1 MEWFRNLKISGKLGL
16 AFTLLIL
23 LMAFL
28 GWAGYM
34 NVVKVAG
41 QMEQFYQVQL
51 PSLDYLLQV
60 DRDLQQLMVAERSLL
75 ATASADPRFETLVQ
89 QYEENLKQSEE
100 RWGLA
105 KALLPAET
113 TGAICARY
121 EKARQAWSASSRQ
134 VLDYCR
140 QDSPE
145 ARQSALALSM
155 GDAAK
160 LFEDMRTPIDQLT
173 ELLETT
179 AAREAEAARQR
190 VGVTVLY
197 TLILFA
203 LGLLVA
209 VGGGWFLSRA
219 IIGPLRRAL
228 NLAEEI
234 ANGDLSHRLHMK
246 HKDETGRL
254 GHMLDVMADNL
265 TRHAELAEK
274 VASGDLSA
282 EVSLVSDRD
291 QFGKALQTMTAR
303 LSELVLQVQTAVG
316 QISVGSEQ
324 VSGASQT
331 LSQGATESAA
341 SLEEITASM
350 TQMASQTK
358 LTAQNAEQANSLSK
372 GSRNAAARGDKL
384 MQELVE
390 AMSEIDRSGQDIN
403 KIIKV
408 IDEIAFQT
416 NLLALNAAVEAA
428 RAGQHGKG
436 FAVVAEEVR
445 NLAARSAKAAKETA
459 QLIENSAEKTR
470 NGNSIADKTAAAFK
484 GIVAGAAKVTDLVG
498 EIAAAATEQA
508 SGIEQVNRGLD
519 QIDRVTQQNTAHAEE
534 SAAAAEELSGQAGQ
548 LKELVGRFK
557 VRGAARS
564 FLPTGKKLPPSRS
577 GQLLIET
584 SAQSGKP
591 AREESRMRSASST
604 STRNQRPQGTAR
616 AAAVTEATAK
626 KATDTRTVVAP
637 LSANKKQDLKPEEVI
652 ALDDTE
658 FGRY

>member
-23 LMAFL
+23 LMALL

-41 QMEQFYQVQL
+41 QMERFYQVQL

-105 KALLPAET
+105 KALLPAEA

-316 QISVGSEQ
+316 QISVGS
-324 VSGASQT
+324 
-331 LSQGATESAA
+331 A

-616 AAAVTEATAK
+616 AAAVTEVPAK